1 MLGKIFGLG
10 LSPVVLDTENG
21 SANHHELSGPN
32 NVNNSGDSIWR
43 KETWHWLICDIAGHR
58 RQSCGCND
66 QVEVPMVG
74 VEVILE
80 M

>member
-32 NVNNSGDSIWR
+32 NVNNSGDSI
-43 KETWHWLICDIAGHR
+43 
-58 RQSCGCND
+58 
-66 QVEVPMVG
+66 
-74 VEVILE
+74 
-80 M
+80 